1 MYRFENIS
9 PEAITKSKSKRA
21 EDLVKGKTKDNEKI
35 YKMWFFKELNY
46 KDICHTVNISFFQL
60 EKVILKL
67 AAINFSKDNNKF
79 SVVFERTYEDVKIQN
94 SNYLRCARKTH
105 EFYNFQ
111 QSDHKKLQKQKDIIL
126 KRCLDFQLLKDQ
138 IKEDIIRDVLQGI
151 QQKEV
156 ARKYFVSEYFVS
168 STVTGESASQK
179 KIIQKN
185 KTKKALN
192 NLKEWFEGRIIT
204 LETKALFET
213 VGVYDLVKAGNIKKA
228 EAVLLQSLNTQA
240 N

>member
-9 PEAITKSKSKRA
+9 PEAIAKNKRA

-46 KDICHTVNISFFQL
+46 KVICHTVNISFFQL

-111 QSDHKKLQKQKDIIL
+111 QSDHKKLEKQKDIIL

-138 IKEDIIRDVLQGI
+138 IKEDIIQDVFEGI
-151 QQKEV
+151 QQKEI
-156 ARKYFVSEYFVS
+156 AKKYFVSEYFVS

-204 LETKALFET
+204 LETRALFES
-213 VGVYDLVKAGNIKKA
+213 VGIFHLVEAGNIKEA
-228 EAVLLQSLNTQA
+228 ETMLSQSLNPQV

>member
-9 PEAITKSKSKRA
+9 PEAIAKNKRT
-21 EDLVKGKTKDNEKI
+21 EDSINKKTKDNKKI
-35 YKMWFFKELNY
+35 YKMWFFKEKNY
-46 KDICHTVNISFFQL
+46 KEICQAVNLSFFQL

-79 SVVFERTYEDVKIQN
+79 AVMFERTYEDVKIQN

-138 IKEDIIRDVLQGI
+138 IKEDIIQDVFEGI
-151 QQKEV
+151 QQKEI
-156 ARKYFVSEYFVS
+156 AKKYFVSEYFVS

-179 KIIQKN
+179 KVIQKN
-185 KTKKALN
+185 KTKKALS
-192 NLKEWFEGRIIT
+192 NLKEWFEGRVIT
-204 LETKALFET
+204 LETRALFET
-213 VGVYDLVKAGNIKKA
+213 VGIYDLVQAGNIKEA
-228 EAVLLQSLNTQA
+228 ETMLLQSLNPQV

>member
-9 PEAITKSKSKRA
+9 PEAIAKNKKA
-21 EDLVKGKTKDNEKI
+21 ENLVKDKTKDNEKI

-46 KDICHTVNISFFQL
+46 KVICHTVNISFFQL

-111 QSDHKKLQKQKDIIL
+111 QSDQKKIKKHRDIIL

-204 LETKALFET
+204 LETRALFES
-213 VGVYDLVKAGNIKKA
+213 VGIFHLVEAGNIK
-228 EAVLLQSLNTQA
+228 EAKTMLLQSLNPKV

>member
-1 MYRFENIS
+1 MSGYRFENIS
-9 PEAITKSKSKRA
+9 PEAIAKSKRA
-21 EDLVKGKTKDNEKI
+21 EDLVKGKTKDNKKI
-35 YKMWFFKELNY
+35 YKMWFFKEANY
-46 KDICHTVNISFFQL
+46 KEICQAVNISFFQL

-67 AAINFSKDNNKF
+67 AAINFSKNNDEF

-111 QSDHKKLQKQKDIIL
+111 QSDHKKLQKQKDLIL

-138 IKEDIIRDVLQGI
+138 IKEDIIRDVLQGA

-228 EAVLLQSLNTQA
+228 ETILLQSLNTQA

>member
-1 MYRFENIS
+1 
-9 PEAITKSKSKRA
+9 
-21 EDLVKGKTKDNEKI
+21 
-35 YKMWFFKELNY
+35 
-46 KDICHTVNISFFQL
+46 
-60 EKVILKL
+60 
-67 AAINFSKDNNKF
+67 
-79 SVVFERTYEDVKIQN
+79 VFERTYEDVKIQN

-111 QSDHKKLQKQKDIIL
+111 ESDHKKLQKQKDIIL

-138 IKEDIIRDVLQGI
+138 IKEDIIQDVFEGI
-151 QQKEV
+151 QQKEI
-156 ARKYFVSEYFVS
+156 AKKYFVSEYFVS

-192 NLKEWFEGRIIT
+192 HLKEWFEGRIIT
-204 LETKALFET
+204 LETRALFET
-213 VGVYDLVKAGNIKKA
+213 VGIYDLVQAGNIKEA
-228 EAVLLQSLNTQA
+228 ETMLSQSLNPQV

>member
-1 MYRFENIS
+1 MSGYRFENIS
-9 PEAITKSKSKRA
+9 PEAIAKSKRA

-46 KDICHTVNISFFQL
+46 KVICHTVNISFFQL

-67 AAINFSKDNNKF
+67 AAINFSKNNDQF
-79 SVVFERTYEDVKIQN
+79 AVVFERTYQDVKIQN

-111 QSDHKKLQKQKDIIL
+111 QSDHKKLQKQKDLIL

-138 IKEDIIRDVLQGI
+138 IKEDIIRDVLQGA

-228 EAVLLQSLNTQA
+228 EAVLLQSLNTQV